1 MKFVSK
7 LLLGLV
13 PCILVLTAAAVI
25 TVTAQHLPGLAI
37 IPMAAAVAYIT
48 WKELF

>member
-13 PCILVLTAAAVI
+13 PCILILAAAVI

-48 WKELF
+48 WKELS